1 MITLLGLYFLIINV
15 IGFLL
20 MFIDKKR
27 SINREWRIR
36 ERTLFIISI
45 IGGAIG
51 SYLGMKIFRH
61 KTKHLKFTLGVPLI
75 IIIQGYL
82 IFKVYNI

>member
-20 MFIDKKR
+20 MFIDKRR

-82 IFKVYNI
+82 VFKVYNI

>member
-1 MITLLGLYFLIINV
+1 MITLVGLYFLIINV